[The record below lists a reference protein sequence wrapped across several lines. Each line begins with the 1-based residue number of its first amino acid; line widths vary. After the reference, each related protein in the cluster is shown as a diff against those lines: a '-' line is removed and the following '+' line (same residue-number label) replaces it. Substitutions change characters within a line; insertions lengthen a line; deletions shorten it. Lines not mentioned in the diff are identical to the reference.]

1 MSVLNKE
8 TIIINVCRCY
18 TTITLQSASWNP
30 EKKIKS
36 ETTLSHVIGFANR
49 TVLPLT
55 THDDSSIVNS
65 SRITKYRRGNLAPFT
80 DGSCPSCVGDFIAI
94 AVRELDK

>member
-1 MSVLNKE
+1 MCADA
-8 TIIINVCRCY
+8 TQ
-18 TTITLQSASWNP
+18 QSHCKVRVGIQK
-30 EKKIKS
+30 KKIKS

-49 TVLPLT
+49 TVLPIT
-55 THDDSSIVNS
+55 TRDDSSIVNS

-80 DGSCPSCVGDFIAI
+80 DGSCSSCVGDFIAI